1 MPGYDLIRHHRLD
14 GGLADQRSPC
24 GRSRLAASPSIRRLQ
39 RWFVRGGHQSSVVV
53 VVVVF
58 LFVGSTAVLLFL
70 PGSRR
75 AAARVLVA
83 LTNGSLTAA
92 GRGDRFDVAGGQRRH
107 APRAVGC
114 TNGDRVSSQPRRA
127 LWIRGAKPAR
137 DDHCPHGARKYHT
150 GDERNSS
157 SHRLDSPADFVMGH
171 KLPLFHEREIGWRLE
186 SANVLVSAFRD
197 NGGMHLLLVEDE
209 KRLATAVR
217 RVLEEEGHVVDWVD
231 DGADA
236 LAQAQTEE
244 YDLVLLDVMLPSL
257 DGYEVARRLRA
268 KSNTV
273 PILMLTA
280 RDGVSDRVQGLD
292 SGADDYLVKPF
303 ALAEL
308 LARVRA
314 LTRRA
319 KMLPG
324 DSSVLKVSDLELDL
338 KTREAI
344 RGGKRI
350 ELTAKEFALLE
361 VMMRHPGQVMTR
373 SQLLDRIWSYDVL
386 TESNIV
392 DIYIH
397 YLRNKIDRDFDEKL
411 IRTVRGVGYAL
422 RSG

>member
-1 MPGYDLIRHHRLD
+1 
-14 GGLADQRSPC
+14 
-24 GRSRLAASPSIRRLQ
+24 
-39 RWFVRGGHQSSVVV
+39 
-53 VVVVF
+53 
-58 LFVGSTAVLLFL
+58 
-70 PGSRR
+70 
-75 AAARVLVA
+75 
-83 LTNGSLTAA
+83 
-92 GRGDRFDVAGGQRRH
+92 
-107 APRAVGC
+107 
-114 TNGDRVSSQPRRA
+114 
-127 LWIRGAKPAR
+127 
-137 DDHCPHGARKYHT
+137 
-150 GDERNSS
+150 
-157 SHRLDSPADFVMGH
+157 
-171 KLPLFHEREIGWRLE
+171 
-186 SANVLVSAFRD
+186 
-197 NGGMHLLLVEDE
+197 MHLLLVEDE
-209 KRLATAVR
+209 ARLASAVR

-257 DGYEVARRLRA
+257 DGYEVARRLRS
-268 KSNTV
+268 KSNMV

-280 RDGVSDRVQGLD
+280 RDGVNDRVQGLD

-319 KMLPG
+319 KMLPA
-324 DSSVLKVSDLELDL
+324 DSAVLKVSDLELDL

-411 IRTVRGVGYAL
+411 LRTVRGVGYAL
-422 RSG
+422 RAN

>member
-1 MPGYDLIRHHRLD
+1 
-14 GGLADQRSPC
+14 
-24 GRSRLAASPSIRRLQ
+24 
-39 RWFVRGGHQSSVVV
+39 
-53 VVVVF
+53 
-58 LFVGSTAVLLFL
+58 
-70 PGSRR
+70 
-75 AAARVLVA
+75 
-83 LTNGSLTAA
+83 
-92 GRGDRFDVAGGQRRH
+92 
-107 APRAVGC
+107 
-114 TNGDRVSSQPRRA
+114 
-127 LWIRGAKPAR
+127 
-137 DDHCPHGARKYHT
+137 
-150 GDERNSS
+150 
-157 SHRLDSPADFVMGH
+157 
-171 KLPLFHEREIGWRLE
+171 
-186 SANVLVSAFRD
+186 
-197 NGGMHLLLVEDE
+197 MHLLLVEDE
-209 KRLATAVR
+209 ARLASAVR

-244 YDLVLLDVMLPSL
+244 YDLVLLDVMLPTL
-257 DGYEVARRLRA
+257 DGYEIAKRLRA
-268 KSNTV
+268 KQNLV

-280 RDGVSDRVQGLD
+280 RDGVNDRVQGLD

-319 KMLPG
+319 KMLPA
-324 DSSVLKVSDLELDL
+324 DSPILKVADLELDM

-422 RSG
+422 RAN

>member
-1 MPGYDLIRHHRLD
+1 MF
-14 GGLADQRSPC
+14 A
-24 GRSRLAASPSIRRLQ
+24 
-39 RWFVRGGHQSSVVV
+39 GHECAQNIS
-53 VVVVF
+53 
-58 LFVGSTAVLLFL
+58 
-70 PGSRR
+70 
-75 AAARVLVA
+75 
-83 LTNGSLTAA
+83 
-92 GRGDRFDVAGGQRRH
+92 
-107 APRAVGC
+107 
-114 TNGDRVSSQPRRA
+114 
-127 LWIRGAKPAR
+127 
-137 DDHCPHGARKYHT
+137 
-150 GDERNSS
+150 
-157 SHRLDSPADFVMGH
+157 
-171 KLPLFHEREIGWRLE
+171 
-186 SANVLVSAFRD
+186 
-197 NGGMHLLLVEDE
+197 MHLLLVEDE
-209 KRLATAVR
+209 ARLATAVR

-236 LAQAQTEE
+236 FAQAQTEE
-244 YDLVLLDVMLPSL
+244 YDLILLDVMLPSL
-257 DGYEVARRLRA
+257 NGFEVARRLRA
-268 KSNTV
+268 KGNPA

-280 RDGVSDRVQGLD
+280 KDAVNDRVQGLD
-292 SGADDYLVKPF
+292 AGADDYLVKPF

-319 KMLPG
+319 KMAPNG
-324 DSSVLKVSDLELDL
+324 DSILKVSDLELDL
-338 KTREAI
+338 KTREAV

-422 RSG
+422 RAN